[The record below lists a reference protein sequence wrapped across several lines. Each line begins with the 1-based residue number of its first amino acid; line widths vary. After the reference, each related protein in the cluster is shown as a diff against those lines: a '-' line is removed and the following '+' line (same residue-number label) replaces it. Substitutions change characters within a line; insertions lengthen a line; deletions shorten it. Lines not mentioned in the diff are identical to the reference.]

1 MNSRTPFEKS
11 LSSKL
16 SNLQI
21 SKQSSGLSRAK
32 ATPLVLKTHLSSSQK
47 DLKFVPHP
55 PQRCRPV
62 VGNSTSRINRKGI
75 RPVPP
80 SQPKSRKGQVCKF
93 YAVKKQD
100 GMIDEGRVSGDGE
113 SLVNEEDFEKS
124 RCPSWERMPGDGCI
138 SDIAE
143 EDEDSDKEEE
153 SNYNCEEEVIDEE
166 NESES
171 DENDDDDYDDCDEL
185 DEAGFSDVG
194 DNEGYDDEDG
204 CESVISSA
212 ASSRVSTAK
221 TRASSARLS
230 HSRRGS
236 GPVGSPKPLSSVP
249 HKKSNAWTSQTD
261 AEKQEKQSPLFPSL
275 FAHLPPT
282 IYFFVEE
289 ERVALLPTE
298 LRKLLR
304 WKMSSITPNVIKQCI
319 ARAGFKPTKRNDW
332 LGYWGKHMKASC
344 FKSVREYQKVNH
356 FPGTFQIGRK
366 DRLWR
371 NLSKMMVHHGKR
383 EYGFVPQTFVLPY
396 DFKLLKRA
404 WEDGNSRQKW
414 ILKPPASA
422 RGIGIRVIHKW
433 TQIPRKRPV
442 IVQRYL
448 AKPYL
453 INDSKFDLRI
463 YVYVTSYDPL
473 RIYVFEDGLV
483 RFATCK
489 YSTSMKTL
497 SNKFMHLTNYSINK
511 KNEGAYEA
519 NSDENVC
526 QGHKWSLKALWGYMK
541 RINVNF
547 SLVWE
552 TIKDLVVKTIIASD
566 SAVNTM
572 VKQNVRKRS
581 CCHELFGFDVM
592 LDENL
597 KPWLLEVNISPS
609 LHSTSQLDRN
619 IKGQMI
625 KDLLNLAGFRIPE
638 NLITTSTSSTSNMN
652 QFVQDKG
659 TPVLSADERAK
670 HAFYVQSQLSERA
683 KQSILDL
690 LTPDDMRIL
699 METEDENS
707 RRGCFQRVFPSM
719 SSNKFLR
726 FFESQRYYNILLD
739 EWTRKY
745 MREGRSTALGIAV
758 LQAYAEK
765 GLHLGPSSDPNHQW
779 RCAQGMAYRSS
790 SAPVLGL
797 DHGYIRSSASA
808 PFLLPK
814 IKKKTTKSNLS
825 KLTSASAS
833 SQRSKPLLK
842 TRTKSTF

>member
-1 MNSRTPFEKS
+1 MTSRTPSEKS
-11 LSSKL
+11 LSSRL
-16 SNLQI
+16 NHMQI
-21 SKQSSGLSRAK
+21 SKQPSGLCRAK
-32 ATPLVLKTHLSSSQK
+32 ATPPVLKAHFMSSQK
-47 DLKFVPHP
+47 DPKFVPYP
-55 PQRCRPV
+55 PQKARPV
-62 VGNSTSRINRKGI
+62 ATKSTSLVARNDV

-80 SQPKSRKGQVCKF
+80 TQPKTKKRLVRKF
-93 YAVKKQD
+93 YDIHKQD
-100 GMIDEGRVSGDGE
+100 GIIYEGRVSGDGE
-113 SLVNEEDFEKS
+113 SLDNEEFFEKS

-143 EDEDSDKEEE
+143 EDEDAEEDK
-153 SNYNCEEEVIDEE
+153 NCEEEEIDEDEDGFDEE
-166 NESES
+166 NF
-171 DENDDDDYDDCDEL
+171 DDDFDNCDES

-194 DNEGYDDEDG
+194 DDDDDDDEDG
-204 CESVISSA
+204 CQSSISSA
-212 ASSRVSTAK
+212 ASSQVSVAK

-230 HSRRGS
+230 RGS
-236 GPVGSPKPLSSVP
+236 GPVGQSKPSSSSSRSTAC
-249 HKKSNAWTSQTD
+249 KKANAWTTQAD
-261 AEKQEKQSPLFPSL
+261 EERKDKLSPLVPSF

-282 IYFFVEE
+282 IYFFVEGE
-289 ERVALLPTE
+289 KVAPLPAE
-298 LRKLLR
+298 LRKLLK

-319 ARAGFKPTKRNDW
+319 ARTGFKPTKRNDW
-332 LGYWGKHMKASC
+332 LGYWGKHMKANC

-371 NLSKMMVHHGKR
+371 NLSKMMVHHGKK

-404 WEDGNSRQKW
+404 WDDGNGRQKW

-453 INDSKFDLRI
+453 INGSKFDLRI

-489 YSTSMKTL
+489 YSTSMKSL

-519 NSDENVC
+519 NSDENAC

-547 SLVWE
+547 NHVWE
-552 TIKDLVVKTIIASD
+552 TIKDLVVKAIIASD

-619 IKGQMI
+619 IKGQMV
-625 KDLLNLAGFRIPE
+625 KDLLNLAGLRIPE
-638 NLITTSTSSTSNMN
+638 NFITTSTSSTSIMN

-659 TPVLSADERAK
+659 TPGLSADERAK
-670 HAFYVQSQLSERA
+670 RSFYIQYHLDERT
-683 KQSILDL
+683 KQSILDI
-690 LTPDDMRIL
+690 LTPDDIRML

-707 RRGCFQRVFPSM
+707 RRGCFQRVFPSI

-765 GLHLGPSSDPNHQW
+765 KLHLGPTSDPIHQW
-779 RCAQGMAYRSS
+779 TCPHGVAYRSS

-797 DHGYIRSSASA
+797 ENSFVRSSVSGS
-808 PFLLPK
+808 FLLPK
-814 IKKKTTKSNLS
+814 IKKKTTKSHAAKLS
-825 KLTSASAS
+825 STSATS
-833 SQRSKPLLK
+833 SERTKPLLR
-842 TRTKSTF
+842 TRVKSTI

>member
-1 MNSRTPFEKS
+1 MNSKTPFEKS

-32 ATPLVLKTHLSSSQK
+32 ATPLVLKAHLSSSQK

-100 GMIDEGRVSGDGE
+100 GIIDEGRVSGDGE

-153 SNYNCEEEVIDEE
+153 T
-166 NESES
+166 
-171 DENDDDDYDDCDEL
+171 
-185 DEAGFSDVG
+185 GFSDVG
-194 DNEGYDDEDG
+194 DNDGYDDEDG

-221 TRASSARLS
+221 TRASSARFS

-236 GPVGSPKPLSSVP
+236 GPVGSSKPLSSVP

-261 AEKQEKQSPLFPSL
+261 AEKQEKQSPLVQSL

-344 FKSVREYQKVNH
+344 FKSVREYQK
-356 FPGTFQIGRK
+356 
-366 DRLWR
+366 
-371 NLSKMMVHHGKR
+371 

-414 ILKPPASA
+414 ILKPQ
-422 RGIGIRVIHKW
+422 GGLGFE
-433 TQIPRKRPV
+433 
-442 IVQRYL
+442 YL

-552 TIKDLVVKTIIASD
+552 TIKDLVVKTIIAS
-566 SAVNTM
+566 
-572 VKQNVRKRS
+572 

-625 KDLLNLAGFRIPE
+625 KDLLNLA
-638 NLITTSTSSTSNMN
+638 
-652 QFVQDKG
+652 G

-758 LQAYAEK
+758 LQGYAEK

-779 RCAQGMAYRSS
+779 RCAQGMAYRSF

-797 DHGYIRSSASA
+797 DHG
-808 PFLLPK
+808 FTLLQPPPRDQ
-814 IKKKTTKSNLS
+814 TSNRPQ
-825 KLTSASAS
+825 TV
-833 SQRSKPLLK
+833 
-842 TRTKSTF
+842 

>member
-1 MNSRTPFEKS
+1 MNSRAQLEKA
-11 LSSKL
+11 LSSRL
-16 SNLQI
+16 SGIQI
-21 SKQSSGLSRAK
+21 TNQLSGLSRAK
-32 ATPLVLKTHLSSSQK
+32 APPPVLKSHSIVPQK
-47 DLKFVPHP
+47 SLKFIPHP
-55 PQRCRPV
+55 PQKGRPV
-62 VGNSTSRINRKGI
+62 GLQSGTGAEGKSIK
-75 RPVPP
+75 PVPP
-80 SQPKSRKGQVCKF
+80 AEPRAKRPSVRKF
-93 YAVKKQD
+93 YDVRKQD
-100 GMIDEGRVSGDGE
+100 GVIDESRICGDGE
-113 SLVNEEDFEKS
+113 SLENEEYYEKS
-124 RCPSWERMPGDGCI
+124 RCPSWERIPGDGCI

-143 EDEDSDKEEE
+143 EDEDAEEE
-153 SNYNCEEEVIDEE
+153 NDEAE
-166 NESES
+166 
-171 DENDDDDYDDCDEL
+171 ENDDDDDDDEDGNCDNDFYECDEL
-185 DEAGFSDVG
+185 DEAGFSD
-194 DNEGYDDEDG
+194 NDDDDDDG
-204 CESVISSA
+204 SQSMISTA

-221 TRASSARLS
+221 SRASSARVSNLS
-230 HSRRGS
+230 RWS
-236 GPVGSPKPLSSVP
+236 GAVGSSKPCSSASS
-249 HKKSNAWTSQTD
+249 KKTNAWASTGD
-261 AEKQEKQSPLFPSL
+261 DKQEKVPPLVPSL
-275 FAHLPPT
+275 FVHVPAT
-282 IYFFVEE
+282 VYFFTEGE
-289 ERVALLPTE
+289 KVAQLPTE

-332 LGYWGKHMKASC
+332 LGYWGKHMKATC
-344 FKSVREYQKVNH
+344 FKTVREYQKVNH

-371 NLSKMMVHHGKR
+371 NLSRMMVHHGKK
-383 EYGFVPQTFVLPY
+383 EYGFVPQTYILPY

-404 WEDGNSRQKW
+404 WDDGSSRQKW

-433 TQIPRKRPV
+433 NQIPRKRPV

-448 AKPYL
+448 AKPLL
-453 INDSKFDLRI
+453 INSSKFDLRI

-489 YSTSMKTL
+489 YSSSMKSL

-511 KNEGAYEA
+511 KNEGAYQA
-519 NSDENVC
+519 NSDETVC

-541 RINVNF
+541 RININHAH
-547 SLVWE
+547 VWE
-552 TIKDLVVKTIIASD
+552 TIKDLVVKAILASD

-625 KDLLNLAGFRIPE
+625 KDLFNLAGFCIPE

-659 TPVLSADERAK
+659 GTGLSSDERAK
-670 HAFYVQSQLSERA
+670 HAFYVQRHLDERT
-683 KQSILDL
+683 KQSVLDIM
-690 LTPDDMRIL
+690 TPDDIRMLI
-699 METEDENS
+699 ETEDENS
-707 RRGCFQRVFPSM
+707 RRGCFQRVFPSL
-719 SSNKFLR
+719 SSNKYLR

-745 MREGRSTALGIAV
+745 MREGRSTALGVAV
-758 LQAYAEK
+758 LQGYAEK
-765 GLHLGPSSDPNHQW
+765 KLHIGPTSDSTHQW
-779 RCAQGMAYRSS
+779 TCPQDLTYRSS
-790 SAPVLGL
+790 SAPALGL
-797 DHGYIRSSASA
+797 DHGFIKSRKPRATPRSKSAPSRRRKNTKHLENSTPAGASA
-808 PFLLPK
+808 PVLLPK
-814 IKKKTTKSNLS
+814 IKKKSTKVHAS
-825 KLTSASAS
+825 KTC
-833 SQRSKPLLK
+833 P
-842 TRTKSTF
+842 

>member
-1 MNSRTPFEKS
+1 MNSKVQLDKA

-16 SNLQI
+16 NGIQI
-21 SKQSSGLSRAK
+21 TNHLSKLSRAK
-32 ATPLVLKTHLSSSQK
+32 ATPPVLKSQPISPQK
-47 DLKFVPHP
+47 SFKFMPHP
-55 PQRCRPV
+55 PQ
-62 VGNSTSRINRKGI
+62 NRKSVGFQNSRRTDDQNI
-75 RPVPP
+75 KLAPP
-80 SQPKSRKGQVCKF
+80 TEPRGKNYMVRKF
-93 YAVKKQD
+93 YDVRKKD
-100 GMIDEGRVSGDGE
+100 SNVDESRVSGDGE
-113 SLVNEEDFEKS
+113 SLENEEFYEKS

-143 EDEDSDKEEE
+143 EDEDAEEE
-153 SNYNCEEEVIDEE
+153 DDDME
-166 NESES
+166 
-171 DENDDDDYDDCDEL
+171 ENDDDDDDESVEDNYDNDFYECDDL
-185 DEAGFSDVG
+185 DEAGFSDG
-194 DNEGYDDEDG
+194 DDDDG
-204 CESVISSA
+204 SQSLISTA

-221 TRASSARLS
+221 SRASSARPMMLGT
-230 HSRRGS
+230 RRWS
-236 GPVGSPKPLSSVP
+236 GTVGSSNPSSASS
-249 HKKSNAWTSQTD
+249 KKTNAWASTGD
-261 AEKQEKQSPLFPSL
+261 DEKQEKIPPLVPSL
-275 FAHLPPT
+275 FPHISPT
-282 IYFFVEE
+282 IYFSVEGE
-289 ERVALLPTE
+289 KVGQLSPE

-332 LGYWGKHMKASC
+332 LGYWGKHMKANC
-344 FKSVREYQKVNH
+344 FKTVREYQKVNH

-371 NLSKMMVHHGKR
+371 NLSRMMVHHGKKD
-383 EYGFVPQTFVLPY
+383 YGFVPQTYVLPY
-396 DFKLLKRA
+396 DMKLLKRA
-404 WEDGNSRQKW
+404 WDDASSRQKW

-433 TQIPRKRPV
+433 NQIPRKRPV

-448 AKPYL
+448 AKPFL
-453 INDSKFDLRI
+453 INGSKFDLRI

-489 YSTSMKTL
+489 YSSSMKSL

-511 KNEGAYEA
+511 KNEGAYQA
-519 NSDENVC
+519 NSDETVC

-541 RINVNF
+541 RMNINHVH
-547 SLVWE
+547 VWE
-552 TIKDLVVKTIIASD
+552 TIKDLVVKAIIASD

-592 LDENL
+592 LDETL

-625 KDLLNLAGFRIPE
+625 KDLLNLAGFCIPE

-652 QFVQDKG
+652 QFVQDKAVTG
-659 TPVLSADERAK
+659 LSSDERGK
-670 HAFYVQSQLSERA
+670 HAFYVQRHLDERT
-683 KQSILDL
+683 KQSILDI
-690 LTPDDMRIL
+690 LTPDDIRML

-719 SSNKFLR
+719 SSNKYLR

-745 MREGRSTALGIAV
+745 MREGRSTVLGIAV
-758 LQAYAEK
+758 LQALGEK
-765 GLHLGPSSDPNHQW
+765 KLHIGATSDPTHQW
-779 RCAQGMAYRSS
+779 NCPQGITYRSS
-790 SAPVLGL
+790 SAPALSL
-797 DHGYIRSSASA
+797 DHGLIKSSASA
-808 PFLLPK
+808 PVLLPK
-814 IKKKTTKSNLS
+814 IKKKSTKSHTS
-825 KLTSASAS
+825 KMSSSSATSSE
-833 SQRSKPLLK
+833 R
-842 TRTKSTF
+842 TRQMLRARMKSNI